1 MSTEVLADVA
11 GLRCGRRERALAQM
25 EAHDLDVLV
34 LGRQANVRYVTGA
47 PQRWMAGT
55 RPFAPNCVLVR
66 ATGAIHLLSSW
77 DDGVPEEIPHDNLY
91 EISCNPTNIIAAVAH
106 IEGALAARRV
116 GTDAM
121 SPLFAQL
128 LPLAFPRAELV
139 DGEPAMRA
147 ARAIKTP
154 DELTALRS
162 AIAVAESTLAA
173 TVGALHPGV
182 SEADLAGVMMQA
194 MAACGVSTPANQD
207 VAWVTSREHPWRR
220 ASGDGRVRAG
230 DLVGISAGV
239 LAGGYLGEVGRTYP
253 VGELPDGRAAALYG
267 RWDALWQR
275 LSDSCRPGA
284 AGADLLRAYA
294 EAGEAL
300 PPVPVAHGLGMGF
313 DPPVVSAHLPKT
325 AATERLEPGM
335 VLAVTGYVFEP
346 GVGAVFGREAVLITE
361 GGHEVLTT
369 SPFVTG
375 S

>member
-1 MSTEVLADVA
+1 MSTDVLPDVA

-25 EAHDLDVLV
+25 QAHDLDVLV

-55 RPFAPNCVLVR
+55 RPFSPNCVLVR
-66 ATGAIHLLSSW
+66 ETGAIHLLSSW
-77 DDGVPEEIPHDNLY
+77 DDGVPEDIPHDNLY
-91 EISCNPTNIIAAVAH
+91 EVSCNPTNLIAALAH
-106 IEGALAARRV
+106 IEGALTARRV
-116 GTDAM
+116 GTDAI

-128 LPLAFPRAELV
+128 LPLAFPQAELV

-154 DELTALRS
+154 EELTALRS
-162 AIAVAESTLAA
+162 AIAVAESALAA
-173 TVGALHPGV
+173 TVDALEPGV
-182 SEADLAGVMMQA
+182 SEAALAGAMMQA
-194 MAACGVSTPANQD
+194 MAAGGVGTPANQD

-220 ASGDGRVRAG
+220 ATGDGRAGPG
-230 DLVGISAGV
+230 DLVGISAAV
-239 LAGGYLGEVGRTYP
+239 LAGGYLGEVGRTHVVAGP
-253 VGELPDGRAAALYG
+253 PRGNAGALYR

-275 LSDSCRPGA
+275 LSQACRPDASGS
-284 AGADLLRAYA
+284 DLLSAYA
-294 EAGEAL
+294 AAGEAL

-313 DPPVVSAHLPKT
+313 DPPVVSGRLPRT
-325 AATERLEPGM
+325 AAAERFEPGM

-361 GGHEVLTT
+361 DGHEVLTS
-369 SPFVTG
+369 SPF